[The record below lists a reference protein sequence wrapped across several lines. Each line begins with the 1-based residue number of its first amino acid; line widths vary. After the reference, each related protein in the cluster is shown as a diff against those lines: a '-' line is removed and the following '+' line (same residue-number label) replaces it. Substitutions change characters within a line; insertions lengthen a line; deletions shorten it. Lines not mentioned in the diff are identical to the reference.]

1 MSDQLTEAVE
11 RALELLR
18 ANPDVFAG
26 MAGLT
31 DDEAEEIQG
40 RPVLHALLQ
49 LSFEQRYRNP
59 EEMVRLAIM
68 ARVVAQNLDP
78 ATHSPEL
85 IADEQA
91 RAWAEL
97 GNAFRVND
105 ELARAGDA
113 IARAEELRRQGTGG
127 LLLLARIADLKA
139 SLLNTQRQLSDACAL
154 LESVHQLYLKAG
166 DIHLAGRALVSQGI
180 YTNYWGYPREA
191 LGLLKKGLALL
202 DRERDE
208 QLVVSA
214 TQSILEVME
223 QCGEFK
229 AASALLLKSGL
240 RQALA
245 GQPLSLIKLRCVEG
259 RIFAGLGKTRRAE
272 AAFLEARAGFREHQQ
287 EYNAALVGLD
297 LAGIWLQ
304 QGKTAKVTELAEDM
318 LATFRRLGIQR
329 EGLRA
334 MEYLTLASQKK
345 RLTPG
350 LVGHISGFLRKLER
364 EPQLRFEAL

>member
-1 MSDQLTEAVE
+1 MA
-11 RALELLR
+11 ALLDAR
-18 ANPDVFAG
+18 RQFR
-26 MAGLT
+26 
-31 DDEAEEIQG
+31 
-40 RPVLHALLQ
+40 RPV
-49 LSFEQRYRNP
+49 
-59 EEMVRLAIM
+59 
-68 ARVVAQNLDP
+68 DP
-78 ATHSPEL
+78 RGKERTMFRESITRSVKVLL
-85 IADEQA
+85 IAGFLVSAPAAAGPSESSGLPDA
-91 RAWAEL
+91 LAAGSFWAQSWSWLQSLWSED
-97 GNAFRVND
+97 AA
-105 ELARAGDA
+105 LACGGD
-113 IARAEELRRQGTGG
+113 
-127 LLLLARIADLKA
+127 
-139 SLLNTQRQLSDACAL
+139 
-154 LESVHQLYLKAG
+154 LKAG
-166 DIHLAGRALVSQGI
+166 DVHLAGRALVKQGI

-191 LGLLKKGLALL
+191 LGLLKRGIALL
-202 DRERDE
+202 DRERDP
-208 QLVVSA
+208 QLMVSA
-214 TQSILEVME
+214 TESILEVME
-223 QCGEFK
+223 QCGEHK